1 MKGEKDIEWN
11 MRNIKKTLK
20 LKTKAFVIYEILFS
34 YMKKD
39 ILLVGY
45 KLQVTCTWLQTT
57 CISGFV
63 TYFLVFLYRCST
75 EKC

>member
-39 ILLVGY
+39 MYLATNY
-45 KLQVTCTWLQTT
+45 MYF
-57 CISGFV
+57 GFV